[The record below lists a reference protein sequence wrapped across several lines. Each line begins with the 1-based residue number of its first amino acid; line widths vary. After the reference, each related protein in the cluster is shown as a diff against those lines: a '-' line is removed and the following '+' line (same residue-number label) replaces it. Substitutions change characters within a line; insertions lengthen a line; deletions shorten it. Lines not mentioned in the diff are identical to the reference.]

1 MQLEY
6 DKEQEKQLRITEI
19 EAFLN
24 NGLYKNDVERH
35 CLNIE
40 LQFLQGSTNSYE
52 EPYACIEINDMIVD
66 VIHENDNNFSAT
78 IYTKDGCPQLP
89 YLNSEN
95 LEELVKQLLAI
106 QEC

>member
-1 MQLEY
+1 MEF
-6 DKEQEKQLRITEI
+6 ECSEKPEMKLRIAEI
-19 EAFLN
+19 ETTLN
-24 NGLYKNDVERH
+24 NELYKNDVEKH
-35 CLNIE
+35 CLDIE
-40 LQFLQGSTNSYE
+40 LQFSQGSTNSYG